1 MKNYTALTTFILVG
15 LTNDPNLQ
23 ILLFIFL
30 FLTYLLSVVGNMI
43 IIILTLVDPHL
54 KTPMYFFLRNFSIL
68 EVSFTTVC
76 IPRFLYTLASRDNTV
91 TYNACATQLFFYVIL
106 NVTEFFLLTAMCYDR
121 YVAICKPLHYTT
133 IMNNMVCIKLLIG
146 CYMIALII
154 VIPPFSLGFE
164 LEFYDSNIIDHFDCD
179 AAPILKINCSD
190 TEFLER
196 FFLVLTVLMLIFTL
210 VCVIMSYTYIIRT
223 ILRFPSDQQRT
234 KAFSTCSSHI
244 IVVSITYGTC
254 IFICIKPHAKEAVAM
269 NKVVSVLTTSIA
281 PIMNPFIYTLR
292 NKQVVQAFKD
302 MIKRV
307 ASYFKKLK

>member
-1 MKNYTALTTFILVG
+1 MKNYTAITTFILVG
-15 LTNDPNLQ
+15 LTDDPNLK

-30 FLTYLLSVVGNMI
+30 FLTYLLSVVGNLI
-43 IIILTLVDPHL
+43 IITLTLVDPHL

-76 IPRFLYTLASRDNTV
+76 IPRFLYTMASGDNTV
-91 TYNACATQLFFYVIL
+91 TYNACATQLFFVVIL
-106 NVTEFFLLTAMCYDR
+106 GVTEFFLLTAMSYDR

-133 IMNNMVCIKLLIG
+133 IMNNMVCIKCLIG
-146 CYMIALII
+146 CCMIALII
-154 VIPPFSLGFE
+154 VIPPFAMGFE
-164 LEFYDSNIIDHFDCD
+164 LEFCDSNVIDHFGCD
-179 AAPILKINCSD
+179 AAPILKITCSD

-196 FFLVLTVLMLIFTL
+196 FVLVLAVLTLLFTL

-223 ILRFPSDQQRT
+223 ILRFPSAQQRK

-254 IFICIKPHAKEAVAM
+254 IFIYIKPHAKEGVAI
-269 NKVVSVLTTSIA
+269 NKVVSVLTTSVA
-281 PIMNPFIYTLR
+281 PVLNPFIYSLR

-307 ASYFKKLK
+307 ASYFKELK